1 MNKSA
6 LMLVIAAAAATA
18 GCATKEYVR
27 EQVTPVS
34 KRVDGL
40 EGDLSKTSLRVD
52 NTMGEVKKTNDRLGE
67 FIKRLDENEAANA
80 QASKT
85 AQEALQRAEAAGKL
99 AEGKLVYEMSFSEKV
114 MFKFESNDLTDEAKA
129 ALEAFAEKLKVDN
142 RNVFI
147 EIQGHTDNT
156 GPEALNMKLGEDRAE
171 SVRRHLAMKGGI
183 PLHRMSVISYGESE
197 PVADNKT
204 RKGRSENRR
213 VVLVVLQ

>member
-1 MNKSA
+1 MNRSA
-6 LMLVIAAAAATA
+6 LMLAIAAAMATA

-27 EQVTPVS
+27 EQVTPVG

-40 EGDLSKTSLRVD
+40 EGELSKTSLRVD

-99 AEGKLVYEMSFSEKV
+99 AEGKLVYEMSFSENV

-129 ALEAFAEKLKVDN
+129 ALDAFAEKLKVDN

-156 GPEALNMKLGEDRAE
+156 GPEALNMKLGEGRAE
-171 SVRRHLAMKGGI
+171 SVRRHLTMKGGI
-183 PLHRMSVISYGESE
+183 PLHRMSVISYGESA